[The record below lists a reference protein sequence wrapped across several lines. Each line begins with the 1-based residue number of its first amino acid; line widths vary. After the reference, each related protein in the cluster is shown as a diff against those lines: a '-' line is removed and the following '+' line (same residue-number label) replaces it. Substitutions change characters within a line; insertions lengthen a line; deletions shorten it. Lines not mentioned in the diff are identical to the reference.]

1 MKAAFSLSREQ
12 IAVLADG
19 MASAMRTSTMIV
31 DGLGVTGVE
40 RRALLDSA
48 AHRVRASLAGALRQ
62 GGCPE
67 DAIEEWVATII
78 AALEKPAPRP
88 VPAIVIRGGEISLA
102 GARGDEEDD
111 AA

>member
-1 MKAAFSLSREQ
+1 MKHPFSLTREQ

-19 MASAMRTSTMIV
+19 MASAMRTATMVV
-31 DGLGVTGVE
+31 DGLGATGVE

-62 GGCPE
+62 NGCPASE
-67 DAIEEWVATII
+67 VEGWLATII

-88 VPAIVIRGGEISLA
+88 APAIVITGEINL
-102 GARGDEEDD
+102 RGEDRTWRH
-111 AA
+111 